1 MGNQGSNWWIEE
13 YKKYHREQNDYGNGG
28 ALKFHKRHIDDLIF
42 DTKAE
47 TPSRLWLWEG

>member
-1 MGNQGSNWWIEE
+1 MSNWWIEE

-42 DTKAE
+42 DNN
-47 TPSRLWLWEG
+47 PGLFNSLS